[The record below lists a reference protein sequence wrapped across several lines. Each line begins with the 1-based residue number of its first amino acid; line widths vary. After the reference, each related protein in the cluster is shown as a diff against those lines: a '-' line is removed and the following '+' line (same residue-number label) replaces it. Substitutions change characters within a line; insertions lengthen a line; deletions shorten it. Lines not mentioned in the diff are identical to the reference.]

1 MSWQTMKTA
10 PKIHVTF
17 PVLNEEKQLAAS
29 VERTIDFCAAEG
41 VDIREFCIAD
51 NGSADRTPEIGKA
64 LAARYEK
71 VTYLKV
77 GRRGFGLAL
86 KTAWG
91 RSDADFCGYMDVDLA
106 TDLKHLKEVHD
117 LIAAG
122 ADYDLYLGSRLKPG
136 ASVKNRT
143 IFRAV
148 ASRAFNRL
156 LHARL
161 GVSFSDAMCGFKFI
175 RRTLYDKMAAQFP
188 FSDDWFFVT
197 QLAVRAEWIG
207 AKILDMPVDWVD
219 QPDSKS
225 GARLINLSLLYL
237 SGVSELKH
245 EMRRFK
251 TPSSAMAR

>member
-1 MSWQTMKTA
+1 MKTA

-17 PVLNEEKQLAAS
+17 PVLNEESQLAAS
-29 VERTIDFCAAEG
+29 VERTLAFCADNG
-41 VDIREFCIAD
+41 LSIQEFCIAD
-51 NGSADRTPEIGKA
+51 NGSTDRTPAIGEE
-64 LAARYEK
+64 LAARHGNVCYCR
-71 VTYLKV
+71 V
-77 GRRGFGLAL
+77 GKRGFGLAL

-91 RSDADFCGYMDVDLA
+91 SSEADFVGYMDVDLA

-117 LIAAG
+117 FIVSG
-122 ADYDLYLGSRLKPG
+122 ADYDFYLGSRLMPG

-143 IFRAV
+143 LLRALT
-148 ASRAFNRL
+148 SRAFNTL

-175 RRTLYDKMAAQFP
+175 RRSLYARMAEQFP

-197 QLAVRAEWIG
+197 QLAVRAEWMG

-225 GARLINLSLLYL
+225 GARLFNLSRLYL
-237 SGVSELKH
+237 TGVSELKE
-245 EMRRFK
+245 EMRRLK
-251 TPSSAMAR
+251 SSPSAIAL